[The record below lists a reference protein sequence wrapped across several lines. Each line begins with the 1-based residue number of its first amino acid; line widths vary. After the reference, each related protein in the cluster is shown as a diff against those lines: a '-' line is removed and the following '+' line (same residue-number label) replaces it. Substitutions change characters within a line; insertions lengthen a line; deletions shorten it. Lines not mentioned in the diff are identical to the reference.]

1 MKGRYLG
8 TDTVIFDNQ
17 ELKNACIGMT
27 TKFNLRE
34 FQASIVGLHG
44 SGMSITVPCTINGT
58 SAHLVFDCRATP
70 QLAPLKAHTYLVKR
84 DQQLVIK
91 LNDKT
96 FDTSYEPNLFID
108 VSYVIP
114 VISNVNI
121 EKSGNLLTVHF
132 TTNVHTSYSIHVNQK
147 VVYNTNQIDASWL
160 NDGENTIFIVAR
172 NYEVSSTEQIRF
184 YKTPAVECKLTDLTC
199 NSTTLNKGESLIVN
213 YTGENITKAK
223 IEFMASTNVVSKT
236 IDHYISGTHIDT
248 SDLADG
254 SHTVRLTVYNIGEFY
269 TTSDSD
275 SIRISIV
282 ELKANV
288 REFTVKGISID
299 SPITCTWQQE
309 NVEHWTVQA
318 IQNGVV
324 KATKS
329 GTSMTECTFNTGEF
343 TIGGETIFR
352 IIASNRWNHT
362 QTDVSA
368 TLSYTKATISMIDL
382 PGSTIN
388 TDENFKIAWVSNN
401 QTSFKVELDGKIYE
415 GTTAKSITIPKGVI
429 SKGLKTIRVTIYFAN
444 AYYSNQA
451 SMETTFTSYG
461 KPQDPVITIPKL
473 ISSALPNITWESK
486 EQEAYNVVIKKS
498 LDIVEKSENTISTAQ
513 YYKVKKA
520 LENNETYLVEVKIKN
535 KYGLWSNTSK
545 MEFTT
550 QFSVPNKPTLAYTLT
565 NEGSIVLNVS
575 TNLTGD
581 TEYKNTEIW
590 KKEPYGEWKRMAYNL
605 KAEDAWEDFYC
616 GGEIEYQYKA
626 INEGVSGGKIESDVI
641 KATAKVKFYT
651 FYNVE
656 DMYQNLTFKYD
667 AKVTVTAIQNIA
679 QNLFAGAN
687 APMIESD
694 GKIYFECEMQFSS
707 RNNDDMNRLLDLMK
721 QAKLLLYKDCK
732 GHKYFG
738 KIINNPQF
746 PRSDLGIMTFNLSF
760 CEEVFLE
767 EDVYDGGN
775 SGKLPLVWD
784 GTWMFNGTKTYGGK

>member
-1 MKGRYLG
+1 
-8 TDTVIFDNQ
+8 
-17 ELKNACIGMT
+17 
-27 TKFNLRE
+27 
-34 FQASIVGLHG
+34 
-44 SGMSITVPCTINGT
+44 
-58 SAHLVFDCRATP
+58 
-70 QLAPLKAHTYLVKR
+70 
-84 DQQLVIK
+84 
-91 LNDKT
+91 
-96 FDTSYEPNLFID
+96 
-108 VSYVIP
+108 
-114 VISNVNI
+114 
-121 EKSGNLLTVHF
+121 
-132 TTNVHTSYSIHVNQK
+132 
-147 VVYNTNQIDASWL
+147 
-160 NDGENTIFIVAR
+160 
-172 NYEVSSTEQIRF
+172 
-184 YKTPAVECKLTDLTC
+184 
-199 NSTTLNKGESLIVN
+199 
-213 YTGENITKAK
+213 
-223 IEFMASTNVVSKT
+223 
-236 IDHYISGTHIDT
+236 
-248 SDLADG
+248 
-254 SHTVRLTVYNIGEFY
+254 
-269 TTSDSD
+269 
-275 SIRISIV
+275 
-282 ELKANV
+282 
-288 REFTVKGISID
+288 
-299 SPITCTWQQE
+299 
-309 NVEHWTVQA
+309 
-318 IQNGVV
+318 
-324 KATKS
+324 
-329 GTSMTECTFNTGEF
+329 
-343 TIGGETIFR
+343 
-352 IIASNRWNHT
+352 
-362 QTDVSA
+362 
-368 TLSYTKATISMIDL
+368 
-382 PGSTIN
+382 
-388 TDENFKIAWVSNN
+388 
-401 QTSFKVELDGKIYE
+401 
-415 GTTAKSITIPKGVI
+415 
-429 SKGLKTIRVTIYFAN
+429 
-444 AYYSNQA
+444 
-451 SMETTFTSYG
+451 METTFTSYG
-461 KPQDPVITIPKL
+461 KPADPVITIPKL

-486 EQEAYNVVIKKS
+486 EQEAYNVVIKKA
-498 LDIVEKSENTISTAQ
+498 LNIVEKSENVISTAQ
-513 YYKVKKA
+513 YYKVKKT
-520 LENNETYLVEVKIKN
+520 LENNTTYLVEVKIKN
-535 KYGLWSNTSK
+535 RYGLWSNTSK

-626 INEGVSGGKIESDVI
+626 INVGVSGGKIESDVI